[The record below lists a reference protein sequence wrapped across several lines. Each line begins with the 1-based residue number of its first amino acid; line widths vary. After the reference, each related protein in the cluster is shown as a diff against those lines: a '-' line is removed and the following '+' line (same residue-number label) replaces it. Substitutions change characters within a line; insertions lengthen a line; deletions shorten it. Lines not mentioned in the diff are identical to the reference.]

1 MWIAHWATQIFV
13 TYFQG
18 QKLLQ
23 KERNYGLAL
32 LKMFMA
38 FEVVLC
44 HCWNIACGN
53 LPIYQKIF
61 AGLEGIAVPV
71 FMFLSFYFLE
81 RTFLNCT
88 SENIKKRLFRVSYP
102 QFGWAFIY
110 FFVYGSLKFLFNKF
124 QTLKISDLFLQIL
137 FGHTINTSMW
147 FQFVLIVLTVIFF
160 LVFYFWKEKNGILII
175 HILLLVSFLIQYT
188 GLNSYAFS
196 NLPSSLKYPLGR
208 FFPMVPY
215 AVIGFDFAY
224 FSIFEKMKE
233 NRIYWLIL
241 FFLSTIFLLKFKI
254 INEAPGDGFYSS
266 NNAILTALCIS
277 GFAYL
282 LPFEKINEK
291 CLRLIE
297 FISKYTLGIYCMHRL
312 VNKFA
317 CQIFV
322 HMGFEESSFLGC
334 ILVYIICFMISL
346 LVSKIPSKF
355 AKTLVE

>member
-1 MWIAHWATQIFV
+1 MT
-13 TYFQG
+13 G
-18 QKLLQ
+18 S
-23 KERNYGLAL
+23 
-32 LKMFMA
+32 
-38 FEVVLC
+38 
-44 HCWNIACGN
+44 
-53 LPIYQKIF
+53 IF

-137 FGHTINTSMW
+137 FGHTINASMW

-160 LVFYFWKEKNGILII
+160 LVFHFWKEKNGILII

-188 GLNSYAFS
+188 GLNSYVFS
-196 NLPSSLKYPLGR
+196 NLPSSLKSPLVI

-224 FSIFEKMKE
+224 
-233 NRIYWLIL
+233 
-241 FFLSTIFLLKFKI
+241 
-254 INEAPGDGFYSS
+254 
-266 NNAILTALCIS
+266 
-277 GFAYL
+277 L

-291 CLRLIE
+291 CLRFIE

-355 AKTLVE
+355 AKTLVEYNT